1 MRSSISY
8 FFEEIIYKIFRFRY
22 LLSSDANKNKKK
34 VLVNGT
40 PKTGTTWIIRM
51 LTSIPGYRSTGN
63 FGYDILRFNN
73 VKPGEVVHGHLPHT
87 DELAESLHNN
97 SIKLI
102 ITLRDPRDQLIS
114 GMFHIRFDK
123 TNVWHQRVV
132 EMSDDEVINVL
143 IEGPQGVD
151 GYPRLGSVISR
162 MNISL
167 SWLNSSFPVCCIRYE
182 DLIKNPNR
190 ILKSAFSDLEMD
202 IDDSLVRRIIQKN
215 RFERLTIGRKLWKQG
230 RKAGQE
236 DKLSHV
242 RKGIIGDWRNYFT
255 ADHKKMFKEST
266 GMLLIDLGYEHN
278 SNW

>member
-1 MRSSISY
+1 MRSSVSY
-8 FFEEIIYKIFRFRY
+8 IFEEIIFKLFQFKY
-22 LLSSDANKNKKK
+22 LLSPEVNKNKKK

-40 PKTGTTWIIRM
+40 PRTGTTWIIRM

-73 VKPGEVVHGHLPHT
+73 VKPGDVVHGHLPHMNET
-87 DELAESLHNN
+87 AELIRNN
-97 SIKLI
+97 AIKLI

-114 GMFHIRFDK
+114 NMFHIRFDK
-123 TNVWHQRVV
+123 TNVLHQRIV
-132 EMSDDEVINVL
+132 EMSDDQAINAF
-143 IEGPQGVD
+143 IEGRPGVD
-151 GYPRLGSVISR
+151 GYPGLGSVISR

-167 SWLNSSFPVCCIRYE
+167 SWSNSSFPVCCIRYE

-190 ILKSAFSDLEMD
+190 ILKSALSDLEMD
-202 IDDSLVRRIIQKN
+202 IDDSLLSRIIQKN
-215 RFERLTIGRKLWKQG
+215 RFRRLTIGRKLWKKG

-236 DKLSHV
+236 DQLSHY

-266 GMLLIDLGYEHN
+266 GMLLIDLGYEHDN
-278 SNW
+278 NW

>member
-8 FFEEIIYKIFRFRY
+8 IFEEIIYNLFRFKY
-22 LLSSDANKNKKK
+22 LLSPEANKNKKK

-51 LTSIPGYRSTGN
+51 LTSIPGYHSTGN

-73 VKPGEVVHGHLPHT
+73 VKSGDVVHGHLPHT
-87 DELAESLHNN
+87 NEMAELIRNN
-97 SIKLI
+97 AIKLI

-114 GMFHIRFDK
+114 DMFHLRNDK
-123 TNVWHQRVV
+123 TNIWHQRIVD
-132 EMSDDEVINVL
+132 MSDDEAIHAL
-143 IEGPQGVD
+143 IEGRPGME
-151 GYPRLGSVISR
+151 GYPGLGSVISR

-167 SWLNSSFPVCCIRYE
+167 SWVNSSFPVCCIRYE
-182 DLIKNPNR
+182 DLIRNPNR
-190 ILKSAFSDLEMD
+190 RLKSALSDLEID
-202 IDDSLVRRIIQKN
+202 INDSLIRRIIQKN

-236 DKLSHV
+236 DQLSHV

-255 ADHKKMFKEST
+255 ADHKKIFKKSAGMF
-266 GMLLIDLGYEHN
+266 LIDLGYEHDN
-278 SNW
+278 NW